1 MLHLYNT
8 LRVME
13 ALDGA
18 SQLDAQCPRRR
29 LTDFLGYTGAGMALK
44 ITASV
49 RAATRRDD
57 DVGVYVAFCPT
68 LQLYSQGTDE
78 KRARQALESAILLF
92 LSTCI
97 KNGVLDEALKDRG
110 FDGAASYDPKSPK
123 QLSEEFVS
131 IEKYDQTYEL
141 DVPLYLLTQSDKELT
156 C

>member
-1 MLHLYNT
+1 MT
-8 LRVME
+8 
-13 ALDGA
+13 
-18 SQLDAQCPRRR
+18 
-29 LTDFLGYTGAGMALK
+29 LK

-57 DVGVYVAFCPT
+57 DTGVYVAFCPT

-78 KRARQALESAILLF
+78 PRAKQALEGAILLF

-97 KNGVLDEALKDRG
+97 KNGVLDEALQERG
-110 FDGAASYDPKSPK
+110 FSDAQSQDKKSPK

-131 IEKYDQTYEL
+131 IEKYDNTYEI
-141 DVPLYLLTQSDKELT
+141 DVPMYLLNRSEESMT